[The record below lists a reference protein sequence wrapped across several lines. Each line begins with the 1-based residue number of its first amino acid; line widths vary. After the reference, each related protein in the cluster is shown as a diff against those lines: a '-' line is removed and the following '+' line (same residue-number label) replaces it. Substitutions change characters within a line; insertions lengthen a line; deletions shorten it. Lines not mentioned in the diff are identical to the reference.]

1 MSKIFYFI
9 MNAFF
14 LFNNTTNNSYLKNR
28 ELNNSEN
35 NYNYNYILENERK
48 LDEII
53 INLMIM

>member
-28 ELNNSEN
+28 ELNNSEI
-35 NYNYNYILENERK
+35 NYNYILKENERK

-53 INLMIM
+53 INLMII

>member
-9 MNAFF
+9 VNAFF

-35 NYNYNYILENERK
+35 NYNYILDNERK